1 MTHII
6 WVNMSHII
14 YNVHMIHDIDLLVRI
29 SLMMIHHDTIMTW
42 FRHQTSCSWPRTS
55 IKIMI
60 GVTKPRNWNGHD
72 MLDFLK
78 CEMIKMLGK
87 AFSEPGRKQSF
98 ITEKLLDLCGDQKSN
113 RSQKKTENDQSASHQ
128 DWFK

>member
-1 MTHII
+1 
-6 WVNMSHII
+6 
-14 YNVHMIHDIDLLVRI
+14 
-29 SLMMIHHDTIMTW
+29 
-42 FRHQTSCSWPRTS
+42 
-55 IKIMI
+55 MI

-128 DWFK
+128 DWFKQ